1 MLCLSLLFVVSSAP
15 IYANV
20 DSEIA
25 ALTAEFALAID
36 VEQDT
41 VLYEKNADKKMY
53 PASMT
58 KIVTVI
64 VALQKIENL
73 EEIVIIT
80 QNDLDTIFETG
91 ASAAY
96 FEVGEEVTYRDLIYG
111 AMLPSGADATRA
123 LAHNLSASY
132 SDFIAEMNDLSKK
145 LGLVDT
151 NFVNSTGI
159 HDDNHYTTAKDL
171 AVILRYA
178 INNKD
183 FMEVFSTYF
192 YTTENGSRNWLN
204 TGMFTGSMLGI
215 NNDYIIGCKSGYTH
229 EAERCL
235 ASLIMVDSRQV
246 ITIVGHSNREI
257 RGSANIDTN
266 LIADFVEE
274 NYTVFTIHR
283 VGDVINEIPIMF
295 GVDDLYTVSFEND
308 VNAYLPIN
316 FESEDLKYTFVY
328 EEIKAPVQKNQVI
341 GAVRIEYQ
349 DREIYN
355 QDFHVDRVLERNNL
369 KYINYSISN
378 FIISYK
384 GSILFILVFI
394 ILFIIRVKKR
404 KKI

>member
-1 MLCLSLLFVVSSAP
+1 MKKIIILCISLLFVVNSTP
-15 IYANV
+15 IVYAKEGSN
-20 DSEIA
+20 IA
-25 ALTAEFALAID
+25 ALTAEYALAID
-36 VEQDT
+36 IEQDT

-64 VALQKIENL
+64 VALEKIENL
-73 EEIVIIT
+73 DEIVTIT

-132 SDFIAEMNDLSKK
+132 KDFISEMNDLSKE

-178 INNKD
+178 ISDDD
-183 FMEVFSTYF
+183 FMEVFSTYS
-192 YTTENGSRNWLN
+192 YTTENGLRSWLN
-204 TGMFTGSMLGI
+204 TGMSRFGTD
-215 NNDYIIGCKSGYTH
+215 NDYIIGCKSGYTH

-235 ASLIMVDSRQV
+235 ASLIMVDGKEF

-257 RGSANIDTN
+257 DESANMDTN
-266 LIADFVEE
+266 RIAKFVEANHKDFE
-274 NYTVFTIHR
+274 IHTVNKDIRRLVMSFLFPYGIA
-283 VGDVINEIPIMF
+283 ILLCIM
-295 GVDDLYTVSFEND
+295 
-308 VNAYLPIN
+308 
-316 FESEDLKYTFVY
+316 
-328 EEIKAPVQKNQVI
+328 
-341 GAVRIEYQ
+341 
-349 DREIYN
+349 
-355 QDFHVDRVLERNNL
+355 
-369 KYINYSISN
+369 
-378 FIISYK
+378 
-384 GSILFILVFI
+384 ILNMRL
-394 ILFIIRVKKR
+394 R
-404 KKI
+404 KKDR